1 MASCGAMD
9 FDAVVAQV
17 RGWCLQ
23 PVVVVLEP
31 DHSVMPGVLHELD
44 SAGIDGALFAVAD
57 PTARDARPTGIA
69 IALFRDAFVSAE
81 IADDGALHVRQG
93 RIEIIVTRQD
103 ASAAPP
109 PGR

>member
-1 MASCGAMD
+1 MD
-9 FDAVVAQV
+9 FEAAVAQV
-17 RGWCLQ
+17 RAWCSQ

-31 DHSVMPGVLHELD
+31 DHSVMPGILHEVD

-57 PTARDARPTGIA
+57 PRDPDARPTGIA

-81 IADDGALHVRQG
+81 MGDDGALHLHQG
-93 RIEIIVTRQD
+93 RIEIIVRRQG
-103 ASAAPP
+103 ASSAPP

>member
-1 MASCGAMD
+1 MD
-9 FDAVVAQV
+9 FDAVVAHV
-17 RGWCLQ
+17 RGWCTQ

-31 DHSVMPGVLHELD
+31 DHSVMPGVLHEVD

-57 PTARDARPTGIA
+57 PRDPDARPTGIA
-69 IALFRDAFVSAE
+69 IALFRDAFASAHV
-81 IADDGALHVRQG
+81 ADDGALHLHQG
-93 RIEIIVTRQD
+93 RIEIIVRRD

>member
-1 MASCGAMD
+1 MD

-17 RGWCLQ
+17 RAWCAQ

-31 DHSVMPGVLHELD
+31 DHAVMPGVLHEID

-57 PTARDARPTGIA
+57 SSRPGARPTGIA
-69 IALFRDAFVSAE
+69 IALFRDAFATAELSAE
-81 IADDGALHVRQG
+81 GALHVRQG
-93 RIEIIVTRQD
+93 RVEIIVRRQG
-103 ASAAPP
+103 ANAAPP